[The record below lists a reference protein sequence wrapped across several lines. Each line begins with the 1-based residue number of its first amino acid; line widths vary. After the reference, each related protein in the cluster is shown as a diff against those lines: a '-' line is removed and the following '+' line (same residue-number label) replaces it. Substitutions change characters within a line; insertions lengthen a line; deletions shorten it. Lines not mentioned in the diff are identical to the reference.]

1 MKIIKS
7 FFILLFCF
15 SASTVSAQDLLVYKS
30 QNLPR
35 LDSTWVFT
43 PKRVETGK
51 RLPLIFLLH
60 GYSGNYKQ
68 WHSIMDAQSYA
79 DKYGFII
86 VTPDGLYNSWYIN
99 SPRQKNSQFEDFFMK
114 ELYTDVVKKYNVDTE
129 NIFIT
134 GLSMGGHG
142 ALSIFLNNIDK
153 FKSAGSTS
161 GAVDLS
167 TLGTKYGIDQLF
179 DNPELTLLKQFSVV
193 GNIHKLKGSAKEIIF
208 DSGDQDQF
216 YSMNNALKVTTDELK
231 IKATYISQPGAHNRA
246 YWSKSI
252 RQQFEFFKAQTTNIL
267 N

>member
-1 MKIIKS
+1 MKIIKAL
-7 FFILLFCF
+7 FIVLFCL
-15 SASTVSAQDLLVYKS
+15 SASTLSAQDLLVYNS
-30 QNLPR
+30 QSLPKI
-35 LDSTWVFT
+35 DSTWVFT
-43 PKRVETGK
+43 PKNKEEGK

-86 VTPDGLYNSWYIN
+86 VMPDGLYNSWYIN
-99 SPRQKNSQFEDFFMK
+99 SPKQKNSQFEEFFIN
-114 ELYTDVVKKYNVDTE
+114 ELYVDVVKKYNPDTE

-167 TLGTKYGIDQLF
+167 TLGAKYGIDQLF
-179 DNPELTLLKQFSVV
+179 ENPEPTLLKQFSIT

-208 DSGDQDQF
+208 DCGDQDQF
-216 YSMNNALKVTTDELK
+216 YLMNNALKATTDELK

-252 RQQFEFFKAQTTNIL
+252 RQQFEFFKAQTINIL
-267 N
+267 K